1 MTWEPAE
8 RVQKNA
14 TGEYRAL
21 IGGEWVPVAK
31 AQKSASG
38 QYRIDRGMTQPV
50 VEPQQEG
57 MMSQLGGAAIATGAG
72 LAKGAADIGAT
83 LLTPFDALGLSG
95 YSPDQRRA
103 KLEEF
108 SGNFN
113 RPAFTAGEITSNIA
127 GTAGAGGALAGG
139 VRGLMTKTPK
149 ALEKFAVSLETGGL
163 GGSQPFTARLAGG
176 AASGGAMAGMV
187 NPEDAVVGAGIGAA
201 LPAGVSAITQGIPKL
216 AGAVAGT
223 TSGVGRAP
231 LSEAFQAGKSGG
243 SKAQAFRQN
252 IEGSTPVNDAL
263 NTAKSALDQMR
274 QARSAQYKATI
285 GDSFENADN
294 LDFTPIEQELNKAL
308 STVKGKG
315 SSVLQEV
322 SPETT
327 IWVDK
332 FGQRVQ
338 VPETVKPPKLDNLV
352 SDVKKY
358 GGINISYAREFG
370 LTPQEAARSGLF
382 TKNGKGLD
390 EISRHVEQKGWVGEH
405 TLADADYRATGGREG
420 YVKDMIESALA
431 DKTNIIHP
439 SQADD
444 WHSYIGA
451 ENALREQG
459 INKVTIP
466 AKTKQTSGE
475 YWTIGKDEQGKITEV
490 ADIIN
495 EWKLDPARHNVEGLD
510 ALKRRIGAVYP
521 DNPKQTQA
529 QRVIDTMYNS
539 VKGTIEKQAPKYSE
553 TMRGYS
559 NMTDQI
565 REIEKSLSLGNKATA
580 DTAMRKLQSLMRN
593 NVQTNYGGRIESAKQ
608 LEKFGAGNLMTEL
621 AGQSLS
627 ELAPRGIAR
636 AGNIG
641 GFVAAT
647 AMNPLSLAALPIA
660 SPRLM
665 GEAAYAS
672 GVGARGV
679 NRLADLIGANQV
691 PSGLTQSA
699 ILNALN
705 R

>member
-1 MTWEPAE
+1 MADLAQLE
-8 RVQKNA
+8 Q
-14 TGEYRAL
+14 AL
-21 IGGEWVPVAK
+21 IKAHQAGNAEHAK
-31 AQKSASG
+31 RFADEIRKMRSVQVE
-38 QYRIDRGMTQPV
+38 QPV
-50 VEPQQEG
+50 QQEPEQSTPTLLEKFRSG
-57 MMSQLGGAAIATGAG
+57 LEKTGRG
-72 LAKGAADIGAT
+72 LAGGAADIGAT
-83 LLTPFDALGLSG
+83 LMTPFDAAGLS
-95 YSPDQRRA
+95 YYTPQQRRQSIN
-103 KLEEF
+103 EF
-108 SGNFN
+108 TGDSGVAEAS
-113 RPAFTAGEITSNIA
+113 RLVSNIA

-139 VRGLMTKTPK
+139 LRKAAPYATEMIT
-149 ALEKFAVSLETGGL
+149 ALESGGL
-163 GGSQPFTARLAGG
+163 GGSQPLATRIAGG
-176 AASGGAMAGMV
+176 AISGGAMGGLV
-187 NPEDAVVGAGIGAA
+187 NPEDVGMGAGSGSA
-201 LPAGVSAITQGIPKL
+201 LPAGVQAVTKGIP
-216 AGAVAGT
+216 AVAREIAGV
-223 TSGVGRAP
+223 TSGVGGAP
-231 LSEAFQAGKSGG
+231 LTEAFQAGKAGG
-243 SKAQAFRQN
+243 YKAKAFRQN
-252 IEGSTPVNDAL
+252 IEGNAPVNDAL

-294 LDFTPIEQELNKAL
+294 LDFTPIEKELNKAL

-322 SPETT
+322 TPATD

-338 VPETVKPPKLDNLV
+338 VPETLKAPKLDSLV

-444 WHSYIGA
+444 WFSYLDA

-475 YWTIGKDEQGKITEV
+475 YWTIGKDEQGKISEV

-521 DNPKQTQA
+521 DSPKMTQA
-529 QRVIDTMYNS
+529 QRVIDTMYNA

-593 NVQTNYGGRIESAKQ
+593 NVSTNYGGRVESAKQ
-608 LEKFGAGNLMTEL
+608 LEKFGAGDLMPSL
-621 AGQSLS
+621 SGQALS

-641 GFVAAT
+641 GFMAAG
-647 AMNPLSLAALPIA
+647 AVNPLSLAALPIA

-665 GEAAYAS
+665 GEAAYGA
-672 GVGARGV
+672 GVGTRGI
-679 NRLADLIGANQV
+679 NALAELLNQQGLK
-691 PSGLTQSA
+691 PSSSLVQSA
-699 ILNALN
+699 IINAN

>member
-1 MTWEPAE
+1 MTWESAE
-8 RVQKNA
+8 KVQKNA
-14 TGEYRAL
+14 NGEYRAL
-21 IGGEWVPVAK
+21 IGGEWTPVAK

-38 QYRIDRGMTQPV
+38 QYRIDRGIEQPTQS
-50 VEPQQEG
+50 EPKQEG
-57 MMSQLGGAAIATGAG
+57 VLDQLKGATVATGAG
-72 LAKGAADIGAT
+72 LLKGAADIGAT
-83 LLTPFDALGLSG
+83 LLTPLDAAGLSG
-95 YSPDQRRA
+95 YTPSQRRTE
-103 KLEEF
+103 LQ
-108 SGNFN
+108 NFASQFD

-127 GTAGAGGALAGG
+127 GTAGAGGVLANG
-139 VRGLMTKTPK
+139 VRRVAPLVPEM
-149 ALEKFAVSLETGGL
+149 AAALETGGFSAAPL
-163 GGSQPFTARLAGG
+163 KTRLAGG
-176 AASGGAMAGMV
+176 AVSGGVMAGMV
-187 NPEDAVVGAGIGAA
+187 NPNDYGVGAGIGAA
-201 LPAGVSAITQGIPKL
+201 LPAGAALVTKGIP
-216 AGAVAGT
+216 AVAREIAGV
-223 TSGVGRAP
+223 TSGVGGAP
-231 LSEAFQAGKSGG
+231 LTEAYQAGKTGG
-243 SKAQAFRQN
+243 SKAQAFRKN
-252 IEGSTPVNDAL
+252 IEGNAPVNDAL

-274 QARSAQYKATI
+274 QSRSAQYKATI

-294 LDFTPIEQELNKAL
+294 LDFTPIETELNKAL

-322 SPETT
+322 TPATD

-338 VPETVKPPKLDNLV
+338 VPDTLKAPKLDNLV

-370 LTPQEAARSGLF
+370 LTPQEAVKSGLF

-405 TLADADYRATGGREG
+405 TLAGADYRATGGREG
-420 YVKDMIESALA
+420 YVKDMIEAAMA

-444 WHSYIGA
+444 WFNYSSA

-521 DNPKQTQA
+521 ESPKQTQA
-529 QRVIDTMYNS
+529 QRVIDTMYNA
-539 VKGTIEKQAPKYSE
+539 VKSTIEKQAPKYSA
-553 TMRGYS
+553 TMKDYS
-559 NMTDQI
+559 SMTDQI

-593 NVQTNYGGRIESAKQ
+593 NVSTNYGGRVESAKQ
-608 LEKFGAGNLMTEL
+608 LEKFGAGDLMPSL
-621 AGQSLS
+621 AGQSLA

-636 AGNIG
+636 AGNIA
-641 GFVAAT
+641 GFGAAAAT
-647 AMNPLSLAALPIA
+647 NPLSLAMLPIA

-665 GEAAYAS
+665 GESAYGA
-672 GVGARGV
+672 GVGSRGV
-679 NRLADLIGANQV
+679 NRLADLIGANKI
-691 PSGLTQSA
+691 PNGLTQSA
-699 ILNALN
+699 IINALN